1 MPDGKRVALARFRK
15 YFVELG
21 TTFSRRARSKIKFG
35 QGLAKRSGSVIKIW
49 RAWSNFRPCCAN
61 RARRDE
67 RLTSIQLKAHPTEF
81 CPKKSCAR
89 IVHLQ
94 RVGTAEVHSDG

>member
-35 QGLAKRSGSVIKIW
+35 QGLAKRSGGVIKIW

-61 RARRDE
+61 RACRDE

-81 CPKKSCAR
+81 WTKKCCTRCVDFQR
-89 IVHLQ
+89 I
-94 RVGTAEVHSDG
+94 GTAQPH